1 MLLCVKT
8 LLSRCPRTDNILEVL
23 DDSGWN
29 ILQRVIICNQP
40 QVASMLIARGGLDLN
55 AGVCTSPLHLACKL
69 GHAAIVQMLLDG
81 GARADIA
88 RRVCYPVA
96 HHLKPAVDAR
106 KPARF
111 QCRVALRVPAPPVA
125 YAIPNDRHEVLHV
138 LLTHRASRDVI
149 KKDFLVHEA
158 CKFRAKRCLRILVAC
173 LPEQVY
179 QLDLS
184 NSYLVRDIG
193 QRDSSISFGH

>member
-1 MLLCVKT
+1 
-8 LLSRCPRTDNILEVL
+8 
-23 DDSGWN
+23 
-29 ILQRVIICNQP
+29 
-40 QVASMLIARGGLDLN
+40 
-55 AGVCTSPLHLACKL
+55 
-69 GHAAIVQMLLDG
+69 MLLDG

-96 HHLKPAVDAR
+96 HHLKPAVGAR

-111 QCRVALRVPAPPVA
+111 QCRVALRVPASPVA
-125 YAIPNDRHEVLHV
+125 YAIPNDRHEVLQV

-173 LPEQVY
+173 LPEQVKHIPESLCHSTV
-179 QLDLS
+179 QRTALFVFTGCLAHGLKLEQDMCVCVCLS
-184 NSYLVRDIG
+184 L
-193 QRDSSISFGH
+193 